1 MEQVNTPKKTS
12 DLTIGQAVKISGK
25 SRSVIFRAI
34 KNGHISATKNEKG
47 HHLIDKS
54 ELARWSG
61 ANRSEQVAKQT
72 VGQTIEVK
80 EQPEN
85 KVVEAIIKAKD
96 ETISQQAERIAE
108 LKEQLER
115 EQGRG
120 DRLEARLLT
129 DQRPEQHSPRQGFWK
144 RVFG

>member
-1 MEQVNTPKKTS
+1 MEQVNNPKRTS
-12 DLTIGQAVKISGK
+12 NLTIGQAVKISGK

-34 KNGHISATKNEKG
+34 KNGNISATKNNKG

-54 ELARWSG
+54 ELSRWTDGNS
-61 ANRSEQVAKQT
+61 SEQT
-72 VGQTIEVK
+72 K
-80 EQPEN
+80 EQSREQIEQPDN
-85 KVVEAIIKAKD
+85 SVVAAIVKAKD
-96 ETISQQAERIAE
+96 ETIGQQAERIAE

-129 DQRPEQHSPRQGFWK
+129 DQRAEEKPAK
-144 RVFG
+144 RGWLKRLLG

>member
-1 MEQVNTPKKTS
+1 MEQVNTPARTS

-34 KNGHISATKNEKG
+34 KNGQITATKNDKS

-61 ANRSEQVAKQT
+61 ANSSEQDTEQT
-72 VGQTIEVK
+72 KKPI

-85 KVVEAIIKAKD
+85 NAIQAVVKAKD

-129 DQRPEQHSPRQGFWK
+129 DQRPDEKPKGWLK
-144 RVFG
+144 RLLR

>member
-1 MEQVNTPKKTS
+1 MIKPTRTGPVTV
-12 DLTIGQAVKISGK
+12 GQAVKISGK

-34 KNGHISATKNEKG
+34 KSGQISTTKNDKG

-54 ELARWSG
+54 ELSRWMD
-61 ANRSEQVAKQT
+61 ANRSEQVAEQTAGLTKKQT
-72 VGQTIEVK
+72 
-80 EQPEN
+80 EQPDN
-85 KVVEAIIKAKD
+85 NAVDAIVKAKD

-129 DQRPEQHSPRQGFWK
+129 DQRPDEKSTRGWLK
-144 RVFG
+144 RLLG